1 MDLIRSTNARLSHRR
16 RLVAIPV
23 VVAALAVVAA
33 GCGGGGAT
41 SSGGK
46 AATATSAS
54 APGSS
59 SAISPPASVTG
70 ATTVGVASNPK
81 LGKIVVGADGRTLY
95 LFEKDTGG
103 KSSCSGSCASVWP
116 PLTTSGKP
124 TPGSGISASA
134 LGTTSNGGKT
144 QVTYD
149 GHPLYYYVSDSG
161 PGQTAGQGLKQFGAL
176 WYVLSPQGQAI
187 TSGAGT
193 SSSGGSSSGGGG
205 SGNGY

>member
-1 MDLIRSTNARLSHRR
+1 VVMGMEQFRWTSARPAHRR
-16 RLVAIPV
+16 RLAIPV
-23 VVAALAVVAA
+23 AVAGVAVVAA

-54 APGSS
+54 PPASS
-59 SAISPPASVTG
+59 SAISPPPAAATG
-70 ATTVGVASNPK
+70 ATAVGVASNPK
-81 LGKIVVGADGRTLY
+81 LGKFLVDANGRTLY

-124 TPGSGISASA
+124 APGGGVSAAA
-134 LGTTSNGGKT
+134 LGSTSNGGKT

-149 GHPLYYYVSDSG
+149 GHPLYYYASDSG
-161 PGQTAGQGLKQFGAL
+161 PGQTGGQGLNQFGAL

-187 TSGAGT
+187 TSGAGR
-193 SSSGGSSSGGGG
+193 SSSSGGGG
-205 SGNGY
+205 GNGY

>member
-1 MDLIRSTNARLSHRR
+1 VVMGMEQFRWTNARPAHRR
-16 RLVAIPV
+16 RLAIAV
-23 VVAALAVVAA
+23 VVAAVAVVAA

-46 AATATSAS
+46 AATPTSAS

-59 SAISPPASVTG
+59 SAISPPPAVATG

-81 LGKIVVGADGRTLY
+81 LGKILVDANGRTLY

-124 TPGSGISASA
+124 APGGGVSASA

-161 PGQTAGQGLKQFGAL
+161 PGQTSGQGLNQFGAL

-187 TSGAGT
+187 TSGAG
-193 SSSGGSSSGGGG
+193 SSSSSGGGG
-205 SGNGY
+205 GGNGY

>member
-1 MDLIRSTNARLSHRR
+1 MVMGMEQSRWTNARPAHRR
-16 RLVAIPV
+16 RLAIPV
-23 VVAALAVVAA
+23 VVAAVAVVAA

-46 AATATSAS
+46 TATPTSAS
-54 APGSS
+54 PPGSS
-59 SAISPPASVTG
+59 PAISPPPAPATG

-81 LGKIVVGADGRTLY
+81 LGKVLVDANGRTLY
-95 LFEKDTGG
+95 LFKKDTGG
-103 KSSCSGSCASVWP
+103 KSSCSGSCALVWP

-124 TPGSGISASA
+124 APGGGVSTSA

-161 PGQTAGQGLKQFGAL
+161 PGQTSGQGLNQFGAL

-187 TSGAGT
+187 TSGAG
-193 SSSGGSSSGGGG
+193 GSSSGGGG
-205 SGNGY
+205 GGNGY

>member
-1 MDLIRSTNARLSHRR
+1 MSPS
-16 RLVAIPV
+16 P
-23 VVAALAVVAA
+23 AAA
-33 GCGGGGAT
+33 
-41 SSGGK
+41 
-46 AATATSAS
+46 
-54 APGSS
+54 
-59 SAISPPASVTG
+59 TG

-81 LGKIVVGADGRTLY
+81 LGKILVGANGRTLY

-116 PLTTSGKP
+116 PLTISGKP

-161 PGQTAGQGLKQFGAL
+161 PGQTSGQGHNQFGAL

-187 TSGAGT
+187 TSGAG
-193 SSSGGSSSGGGG
+193 SSGSSGGGG
-205 SGNGY
+205 NGY